1 MKAFSF
7 CKRCVFTLSLLRCVG
22 GSPDKPGA
30 SQHLRF
36 SNRVYQLGEA
46 SRVHITHRDHFQI
59 IRPGIHY
66 MKSGVFG
73 QQLIRAPRC
82 GLVADKDRN
91 VVFANAVKQ
100 LGNRLVV
107 QVGQVC
113 SVERFVSFGRLSG
126 RLKLN
131 GILP

>member
-1 MKAFSF
+1 MKASSF
-7 CKRCVFTLSLLRCVG
+7 CKRCVFTLSLLRCFAG
-22 GSPDKPGA
+22 NPDNPGA

-59 IRPGIHY
+59 IGTGIHY

-73 QQLIRAPRC
+73 QQLIRPPR
-82 GLVADKDRN
+82 GWLAADKDRDPM
-91 VVFANAVKQ
+91 FANAVKQ
-100 LGNRLVV
+100 LGIRFAPS
-107 QVGQVC
+107 
-113 SVERFVSFGRLSG
+113 SVVSFGRLSG
-126 RLKLN
+126 KLKLN